1 MAGASTAKAAG
12 VTQGEVRLKAV
23 ERLRAAGV
31 ETPEIDARALLC
43 FALETDEASLVSGSK
58 TPVSDRQKSL
68 FGGLIARRISGEPVA
83 RIVGRK
89 EFWSRSF
96 RLGAEILVP
105 RPETET
111 LVEAALSIFSDR
123 DAAFRV
129 LDLGT
134 GSGILLAAILLER
147 KNASGIGVDR
157 SEQGLRV
164 ARENLD
170 ALGLSERA
178 QFICGNWAAALHERF
193 DLILVNPPYIES
205 GEIASLAREVREHDP
220 LLALDGGPDGLDA
233 YRSIIAELPHLL
245 SARGVTILELGAGQ
259 EPAVT
264 ELAQANGLCADGPA
278 RADLGGVP
286 RALILYPRAQK

>member
-1 MAGASTAKAAG
+1 VASAAKAAG

-23 ERLRAAGV
+23 ERLRVAGV

-43 FALETDEASLVSGSK
+43 FALETDEASLVSDSK
-58 TPVSDRQKSL
+58 TPISDRQKSL
-68 FGGLIARRISGEPVA
+68 FDGLIARRISGEPVA
-83 RIVGRK
+83 RIVGCK

-111 LVEAALSIFSDR
+111 LVEAALSIFPDR
-123 DAAFRV
+123 DAALRV

-147 KNASGIGVDR
+147 KNASGVGVDR
-157 SEQGLRV
+157 SEQALRV

-170 ALGLSERA
+170 ALDIKERA
-178 QFICGNWAAALHERF
+178 QFVCGNWAAALQERF
-193 DLILVNPPYIES
+193 DLIIANPPYIES
-205 GEIASLAREVREHDP
+205 GTISSLAREVREYDP
-220 LLALDGGPDGLDA
+220 LLALNGGADGLDA

-259 EPAVT
+259 EAAVR
-264 ELAQANGLCADGPA
+264 ELAQASDLRAEGPA
-278 RADLGGVP
+278 RPDLGGVP
-286 RALILYPRAQK
+286 RALILYPRTQK